1 LWRPPAQLVII
12 IIIVK
17 TSPLCLCNRHEIYF
31 TNDKMNKF
39 IVIYIHM
46 NKVRLAPGFYRRFS
60 VSFYTTSF
68 YGYLTMH
75 QLKAAF

>member
-1 LWRPPAQLVII
+1 
-12 IIIVK
+12 
-17 TSPLCLCNRHEIYF
+17 
-31 TNDKMNKF
+31 MNKF